1 MVASLHVLFVG
12 FYIFTLCYCAYMCGH
27 VNAMVLMEGVEES
40 FHHVG
45 FKVIRLGGILLAFI
59 PCS

>member
-1 MVASLHVLFVG
+1 
-12 FYIFTLCYCAYMCGH
+12 
-27 VNAMVLMEGVEES
+27 MVLMEGVEES